1 MNYQLHDSQIN
12 QIGFG
17 ENTIIFTFSQGFW
30 TTNEQ
35 GKMIEQL
42 NNCEIVFEIDRNDI
56 PIEDFISVR
65 ISKKGGAY
73 KIISLEK
80 FMGLLK
86 KSPFDV
92 YLEYNCDFASSKML
106 QMHSN
111 HLCVRAEIFI
121 EEIKNVEY
129 VHD

>member
-12 QIGFG
+12 KIELG
-17 ENTIIFTFSQGFW
+17 ENTITLKFSQGFW
-30 TTNEQ
+30 ATDEC
-35 GKMIEQL
+35 GKISEQL
-42 NNCEIVFEIDRNDI
+42 KNCEIVFEIDRNDV
-56 PIEDFISVR
+56 PIEDFISIR

-73 KIISLEK
+73 KTISLEK

-86 KSPFDV
+86 KSAFDV
-92 YLEYNCDFASSKML
+92 YMEYDCSFANRKML
-106 QMHSN
+106 QIHSN
-111 HLCVRAEIFI
+111 HLLVRAEIFI

>member
-1 MNYQLHDSQIN
+1 MKYQLHDSQIN
-12 QIGFG
+12 KIELG
-17 ENTIIFTFSQGFW
+17 ENTLTLKFSQGFW
-30 TTNEQ
+30 ATDEH
-35 GKMIEQL
+35 GKMCERL
-42 NNCEIVFEIDRNDI
+42 ENCKIVFEIDRNDV

-65 ISKKGGAY
+65 VSKKGGVY
-73 KIISLEK
+73 KTISLEK

-92 YLEYNCDFASSKML
+92 YMEYNCSFANRKML
-106 QMHSN
+106 QIHSN
-111 HLCVRAEIFI
+111 HLLVRAEIFI

>member
-12 QIGFG
+12 KIEFG
-17 ENTIIFTFSQGFW
+17 EDTISFIFSQGFW
-30 TTNEQ
+30 ATDEH
-35 GKMIEQL
+35 GKMYEQL
-42 NNCEIVFEIDRNDI
+42 ENCRIVFEIDRNDV

-73 KIISLEK
+73 KSVSLAK
-80 FMGLLK
+80 FIDLLK

-92 YLEYNCDFASSKML
+92 YMEYDCSFANRKML
-106 QMHSN
+106 QIHSN
-111 HLCVRAEIFI
+111 YLLVRAEIFI